1 MDEDQE
7 AGQEDQEQELTQED
21 QEQELAQE
29 DQEQELVPRSFFSR
43 MRHFWTSLWT
53 SVGDES
59 DEMQVGEEESQVGDE
74 SREEV
79 QVGGESREEEQV
91 GGESRE
97 EVQVGGESLGHESA
111 LPARPGLLFYLYER
125 FRRASVPRTSSVVPT
140 FAPSSNSVFVF
151 CLKEACTGLIWI
163 DRTVKLLAEI
173 FKYLG
178 YIVNEE
184 LDLP

>member
-1 MDEDQE
+1 M
-7 AGQEDQEQELTQED
+7 A
-21 QEQELAQE
+21 
-29 DQEQELVPRSFFSR
+29 PRSFFSR

-79 QVGGESREEEQV
+79 QVGGES
-91 GGESRE
+91 
-97 EVQVGGESLGHESA
+97 LGHESA
-111 LPARPGLLFYLYER
+111 LPARPGLLFYLCER

-140 FAPSSNSVFVF
+140 SAPSSNSVFVF

-178 YIVNEE
+178 YIANEE